1 MLTKHAC
8 RLNSVCLQNRGEGL
22 RGVESRSANSF
33 SPDVKHPDIL
43 YLYDHPAGDK
53 DVGGG
58 ERRPEEGSQHE
69 GKNNAENKILNRF
82 QIKSFN
88 GIKGL
93 F

>member
-1 MLTKHAC
+1 MAPNPI
-8 RLNSVCLQNRGEGL
+8 NS
-22 RGVESRSANSF
+22 
-33 SPDVKHPDIL
+33 

-53 DVGGG
+53 EVGGG
-58 ERRPEEGSQHE
+58 ERRPEEGSHHE

-82 QIKSFN
+82 EIKSFN